1 MINFFCGATLL
12 VLSIGVATG
21 RVSSEHIPVLTG
33 TVMAA
38 LGAREANKAIKR
50 DDE

>member
-12 VLSIGVATG
+12 ILSIGVSTG
-21 RVSSEHIPVLTG
+21 RVSAEHVPILTG

-38 LGAREANKAIKR
+38 LGAREAVKPTKK
-50 DDE
+50 DGD